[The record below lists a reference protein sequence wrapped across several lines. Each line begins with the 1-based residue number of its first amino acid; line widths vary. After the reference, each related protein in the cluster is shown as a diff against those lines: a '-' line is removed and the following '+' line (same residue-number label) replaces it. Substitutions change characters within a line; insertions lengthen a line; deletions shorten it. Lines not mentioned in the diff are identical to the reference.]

1 MLSTCKGER
10 ERGFRVSTNKEKNK
24 FIYPLGCIEFDEII
38 LGKYN
43 YYLSFVK
50 NLKLIRF
57 ILFYFIF
64 YFSYITIID
73 LIVAYVICA
82 P

>member
-1 MLSTCKGER
+1 VLSTCKGER
-10 ERGFRVSTNKEKNK
+10 ERGFRVSTNKEEHR
-24 FIYPLGCIEFDEII
+24 FIYPLGCLGFDGII

-50 NLKLIRF
+50 NINLITL

-64 YFSYITIID
+64 IFFHILQKEHHKIYKIK
-73 LIVAYVICA
+73 L
-82 P
+82 